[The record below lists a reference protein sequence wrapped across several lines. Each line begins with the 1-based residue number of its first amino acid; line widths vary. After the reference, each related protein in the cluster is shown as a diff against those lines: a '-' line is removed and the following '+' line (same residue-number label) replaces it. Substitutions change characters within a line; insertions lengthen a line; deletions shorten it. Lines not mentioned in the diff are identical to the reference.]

1 MNIKRILKEVIPY
14 LIIIIV
20 VVLIRTFFYTT
31 IRVNGESMAETL
43 SNGEL
48 MILDKIGFNTK
59 GLNRFDIIVFDTK
72 VDRKLIKRV
81 IGLPGETVEY
91 IDDNLYINGKLLKD
105 EYGYGYTFDFDLSD
119 IDVEKIPNNYYF
131 VMGDNRENSI
141 DSRVLGLISE
151 KDIMGKAIFTVFP
164 FKDFGTVDKK

>member
-1 MNIKRILKEVIPY
+1 MKIKRILKEIIPY
-14 LIIIIV
+14 LLIIIT
-20 VVLIRTFFYTT
+20 VVLVRTFLYTT

-59 GLNRFDIIVFDTK
+59 GLKRFDIIVFDTK

-91 IDDNLYINGKLLKD
+91 KDDNLYINGKLLEDK
-105 EYGYGYTFDFDLSD
+105 YGYGYTFDFDLSD
-119 IDVEKIPNNYYF
+119 IDVDKIPNNYYF

-141 DSRVLGLISE
+141 DSRVLGLI
-151 KDIMGKAIFTVFP
+151 KKDDIMGKAIFTVFP
-164 FKDFGTVDKK
+164 FKDFGSVNK

>member
-1 MNIKRILKEVIPY
+1 MNIKRILKEIIPY

-20 VVLIRTFFYTT
+20 VVLVRTFLYTT

-43 SNGEL
+43 SNGDL

-59 GLNRFDIIVFDTK
+59 GLDRFDIIVFDTK

-91 IDDNLYINGKLLKD
+91 KDDNLYINGKILKD

-119 IDVEKIPNNYYF
+119 IDVEKIPKDYYF

-141 DSRVLGLISE
+141 DSRVLGLVSK

-164 FKDFGTVDKK
+164 FKDFGSVDKK